1 MIGERSGQLRGVT
14 TPAPT
19 PAGFER
25 CGFDASAVEVL
36 LCDAD
41 GNLFPSEEPAF
52 VASAEVTNRCL
63 AMLGVT
69 RRYEP
74 EELRLTSTGK
84 NFRTTIVDLA
94 QEAGLADGLTRDALE
109 RWVAEE
115 KRAVSTYLAE
125 TLRPDAAVL
134 EPLARL
140 ERRFALAA
148 VSSSA
153 LGRLDA
159 CFTATGLAELFV
171 PERRFSAEDSLPVP
185 TSKPDPAIY
194 TLAGRELDVAGSRGL
209 AIEDSVPGV
218 LSAVAAG
225 FVTIGNVA
233 FVGAEERRERIDA
246 LHAAGVVGVVASWS
260 ELESL
265 LG

>member
-1 MIGERSGQLRGVT
+1 MT
-14 TPAPT
+14 TPAPA
-19 PAGFER
+19 PAGS
-25 CGFDASAVEVL
+25 CPGGFDRAAVEVL

-63 AMLGVT
+63 ALLGIA
-69 RRYEP
+69 RRYAP

-84 NFRTTIVDLA
+84 NFRSTIVDLA
-94 QEAGLADGLTRDALE
+94 HEAGRGDGLTREMLE

-115 KRAVSTYLAE
+115 KRAVSTHLAGA
-125 TLRPDAAVL
+125 LRPDPAVL
-134 EPLARL
+134 EPLTRL
-140 ERRFALAA
+140 GRRFGLAA

-159 CFTATGLAELFV
+159 CFTATGLAGLFP
-171 PERRFSAEDSLPVP
+171 PERRFSAEDSLPAP
-185 TSKPDPAIY
+185 ASKPDPAIY
-194 TLAGRELDVAGSRGL
+194 TFAGRDLGVSGAAGL
-209 AIEDSVPGV
+209 AIEDSVPGA

-233 FVGAEERRERIDA
+233 FVAVAERRERSDA
-246 LHAAGVVGVVASWS
+246 LFAAGVAGVVASWS

-265 LG
+265 LA